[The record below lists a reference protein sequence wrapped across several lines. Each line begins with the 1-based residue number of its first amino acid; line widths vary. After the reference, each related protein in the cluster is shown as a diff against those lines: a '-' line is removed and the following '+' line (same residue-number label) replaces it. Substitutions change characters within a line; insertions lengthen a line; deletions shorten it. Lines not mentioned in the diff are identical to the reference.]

1 MKALLRQKK
10 SFVWNATSLTPELRA
25 NIVNL
30 CTAYHAYVKMV
41 FLETDYAE
49 NLDRNQRRRYAV
61 PPDVIDKML
70 SKLVPPERFE
80 AHEVDWRCV

>member
-1 MKALLRQKK
+1 M
-10 SFVWNATSLTPELRA
+10 T
-25 NIVNL
+25 
-30 CTAYHAYVKMV
+30 VKIV